1 MDAIAIIGAL
11 GVLLSGLAAMGA
23 VVFQFW
29 REKRRDSKKRL
40 RK

>member
-29 REKRRDSKKRL
+29 RERRDVKKRP